1 MIKPIYIIKLLPY
14 ILISIIIIQLM
25 YPRNKEGFLNMEKK
39 YKNMKQNINK
49 NLEGMINTLPNRI
62 NIRRKVKNFK
72 RKFIS

>member
-14 ILISIIIIQLM
+14 ILIAIIIIQLM
-25 YPRNKEGFLNMEKK
+25 YPQNKEGFLNMEKK
-39 YKNMKQNINK
+39 YRNMKQNINK

-62 NIRRKVKNFK
+62 NIRRKVKKFK

>member
-1 MIKPIYIIKLLPY
+1 
-14 ILISIIIIQLM
+14 M

-49 NLEGMINTLPNRI
+49 NLEGMIDTLPNRI
-62 NIRRKVKNFK
+62 NIRRKVKKFK